1 MDDVDAVRSKYGK
14 LRGVMDERVTR
25 LWAAAEAEA
34 LGYGGI
40 GAVIRATGISKARIR
55 AGIRDLAEQK
65 ANPALMPARAQR
77 IRRPGAG
84 RPALVTQDPTL
95 LSDLDSLVDPVTR
108 GDPESPL
115 RWTCKSKEKLATELR
130 GMGHQVSATKVGQ
143 LLHGLG
149 YSLQVVRKTREGTQ
163 SPDRNAQFEHINRT
177 AKEFI
182 KRGQPVVS
190 VDTKKKEL
198 VGDFKNGGREWQ
210 RKGKPEPVR
219 VHDFIDRTLGKVIPY
234 GVYDTA
240 RNEAWVSVGVDHD
253 TAEFAV
259 ATLERWWRE
268 MGKKAY
274 PDATDLLVTA
284 DGGGSNAPRSRLWR
298 VQLQRFADTT
308 GLDVSVCHF
317 PPGTSKWNKIE
328 HRLFSHITQN
338 WRGRPL
344 VSREAVVELIRGTTT
359 RTGLRVRAKLDKRKY
374 EVGKDVATDALR
386 AVRLVRKK
394 FRGDWNYAVRSP
406 KRDR

>member
-1 MDDVDAVRSKYGK
+1 MCGVDEVRAKYER
-14 LRGVMDERVTR
+14 LRRVMDERVTR

-34 LGYGGI
+34 HGYGGVA
-40 GAVIRATGISKARIR
+40 AVRRATGISESRIR
-55 AGIRDLAEQK
+55 AGLRDLAEQ
-65 ANPALMPARAQR
+65 AMHPPTAPPRAQR
-77 IRRPGAG
+77 VRRVGAG
-84 RPALVTQDPTL
+84 RPPLTETDPTL
-95 LSDLDSLVDPVTR
+95 VGDLESLVDPVTR

-115 RWTCKSKEKLATELR
+115 RWTCKSKDKLAAELR
-130 GMGHQVSATKVGQ
+130 ERGHKVSASMVGR
-143 LLHGLG
+143 LLHDLD
-149 YSLQVVRKTREGTQ
+149 YSLQVVRKTREGRQ

-177 AKEFI
+177 AKAFM

-198 VGDFKNGGREWQ
+198 VGDFKNAGREWQ
-210 RKGKPEPVR
+210 RKGEPVPVR
-219 VHDFIDRTLGKVIPY
+219 VHDFIDKELGKVIPY

-240 RNEAWVSVGVDHD
+240 RDQAWVSVGVDHD

-274 PDATDLLVTA
+274 PDATELLVTA

-298 VQLQRFADTT
+298 VQLQRFVDAT

-344 VSREAVVELIRGTTT
+344 VSREAVVALIQSTTT
-359 RTGLRVRAKLDKRKY
+359 RTGLRVRAKLDRRIY
-374 EVGKDVATDALR
+374 EVGKDVPAEAVKR
-386 AVRLVRKK
+386 VRLKPHR
-394 FRGDWNYAVRSP
+394 FHGEWNYAVRRA
-406 KRDR
+406 KTER

>member
-1 MDDVDAVRSKYGK
+1 MGNVDSVRAKYAK

-40 GAVIRATGISKARIR
+40 AAVVTATGISKARIR
-55 AGIRDLAEQK
+55 AGIRELSERGTDAT
-65 ANPALMPARAQR
+65 AVPAREQR
-77 IRRPGAG
+77 IRRAGAG
-84 RPALVTQDPTL
+84 RPTLIEKDPTL
-95 LSDLDSLVDPVTR
+95 LRDLDLLVDPTTR

-130 GMGHQVSATKVGQ
+130 AMRHKVSATMVGR
-143 LLHGLG
+143 LLNDLG
-149 YSLQVVRKTREGTQ
+149 YSLQVVRKTREGAQ
-163 SPDRNAQFEHINRT
+163 SPDRDAQFEHINRT
-177 AKEFI
+177 AKAFI

-198 VGDFKNGGREWQ
+198 VGDFKNAGREWQ
-210 RKGKPEPVR
+210 HKGEPEPVR
-219 VHDFIDRTLGKVIPY
+219 VHDFVDKTLGKVIPY

-274 PDATDLLVTA
+274 PKATELLVTA
-284 DGGGSNAPRSRLWR
+284 DGGGSNASRSHLWR
-298 VQLQRFADTT
+298 VELQRFADAT

-328 HRLFSHITQN
+328 HRLFSQITQN

-359 RTGLRVRAKLDKRKY
+359 ATGLRVRAKLDKRKY
-374 EVGKDVATDALR
+374 KVGRTVPTDALR
-386 AVRLVRKK
+386 AVRLERKP
-394 FRGDWNYAVRSP
+394 FRGDWNYTVRAP
-406 KRDR
+406 KKDR

>member
-1 MDDVDAVRSKYGK
+1 MVEVDRIRAKYRR
-14 LRGVMDERVTR
+14 LRHVMDERVAR
-25 LWAAAEAEA
+25 LWAATEAEA

-40 GAVIRATGISKARIR
+40 AAVVEATGISKSRVR
-55 AGIRDLAEQK
+55 AGLRDLAEQTQK
-65 ANPALMPARAQR
+65 PPKLPARAQR

-84 RPALVTQDPTL
+84 RPPLVQTDPTL
-95 LSDLDSLVDPVTR
+95 VSDLESLVDPVTR

-115 RWTCKSKEKLATELR
+115 RWTCKSKDKLAAELR
-130 GMGHQVSATKVGQ
+130 EMGHKVSATMVGR
-143 LLHGLG
+143 LLHQLD
-149 YSLQVVRKTREGTQ
+149 YSLQVVRKTREGKQ

-177 AKEFI
+177 AKAFM

-198 VGDFKNGGREWQ
+198 VGDFKNGGREWH
-210 RKGKPEPVR
+210 RKGEPEPVR
-219 VHDFIDRTLGKVIPY
+219 VHDVIDVELGKVIPY

-274 PDATDLLVTA
+274 PDATDVLVTA

-308 GLDVSVCHF
+308 GLKVSVCHF

-344 VSREAVVELIRGTTT
+344 VTRETVVALIRSTTT
-359 RTGLRVRAKLDKRKY
+359 KTGLRVRAKLDERRY
-374 EVGKDVATDALR
+374 ALGKDVPTDALMR
-386 AVRLVRKK
+386 VRIKPHR
-394 FRGDWNYAVRSP
+394 FHGEWNYAVRP
-406 KRDR
+406 HQRER

>member
-1 MDDVDAVRSKYGK
+1 MGDVNAVRAKYGK

-34 LGYGGI
+34 IGYGGI
-40 GAVIRATGISKARIR
+40 RAVVQATGISKARIR

-65 ANPALMPARAQR
+65 ANPASMPARAQR
-77 IRRPGAG
+77 VRRPGAG
-84 RPALVTQDPTL
+84 RPALVVQDPTL

-130 GMGHQVSATKVGQ
+130 AMGHKVSATKVGH
-143 LLHGLG
+143 LLHHLG

-177 AKEFI
+177 AKDFI

-198 VGDFKNGGREWQ
+198 VGDFKNGGREWH
-210 RKGKPEPVR
+210 RKGEPEPVR
-219 VHDFIDRTLGKVIPY
+219 VHDFIDKTLGKVIPY

-274 PDATDLLVTA
+274 PHATDLLVTA

-308 GLDVSVCHF
+308 GLDVNVCHF

-359 RTGLRVRAKLDKRKY
+359 RAGLRVRAKLDKRKY
-374 EVGKDVATDALR
+374 EVGKDVASDALR
-386 AVRLVRKK
+386 AVRLERKK
-394 FRGDWNYAVRSP
+394 FRGDWNYAVRSE

>member
-1 MDDVDAVRSKYGK
+1 MGDVDSVRAKYRK

-34 LGYGGI
+34 IGYGGI
-40 GAVIRATGISKARIR
+40 STVLKATGISKARIR
-55 AGIRDLAEQK
+55 AGIRDLAEQQK
-65 ANPALMPARAQR
+65 HPTSVPPRGQR
-77 IRRPGAG
+77 VSRPGAG
-84 RPALVTQDPTL
+84 RPALTVKDPTL

-108 GDPESPL
+108 GDPDSPL
-115 RWTCKSKEKLATELR
+115 RWTWKSKEKLATELR
-130 GMGHQVSATKVGQ
+130 AMGHKVRATVVGR
-143 LLHGLG
+143 LLHDLG
-149 YSLQVVRKTREGTQ
+149 FSLQVVRKTREGTQ
-163 SPDRNAQFEHINRT
+163 SRDGNAQFEHINRT
-177 AKEFI
+177 AKDFI

-198 VGDFKNGGREWQ
+198 VGDSKNGGREWQ
-210 RKGKPEPVR
+210 REGEPEPVS
-219 VHDFIDRTLGKVIPY
+219 VHDFIDKSLGKVIPY

-274 PDATDLLVTA
+274 PKAKELLVTA
-284 DGGGSNAPRSRLWR
+284 DGGGSNGPRSHLWR
-298 VQLQRFADTT
+298 VELQRFADAT

-328 HRLFSHITQN
+328 HRLFSQITQN

-344 VSREAVVELIRGTTT
+344 VSRQAAVELIRNTTT
-359 RTGLRVRAKLDKRKY
+359 SSGLRVRARLDKRRY
-374 EVGKDVATDALR
+374 PVGIVVPKAVLR
-386 AVRLVRKK
+386 SVRVEPHR
-394 FRGDWNYAVRSP
+394 FRGEWNYTLRTW
-406 KRDR
+406 KKER

>member
-1 MDDVDAVRSKYGK
+1 MCEVEQVRAKYAR

-25 LWAAAEAEA
+25 LWAATEAEA

-40 GAVIRATGISKARIR
+40 AAVEQATGISKSRIR
-55 AGIRDLAEQK
+55 AGVRDLADL
-65 ANPALMPARAQR
+65 ALHPPTEPARAQR

-84 RPALVTQDPTL
+84 RPALVETDPTL
-95 LSDLDSLVDPVTR
+95 VADLESLVEPVTR

-115 RWTCKSKEKLATELR
+115 RWTCKSKDKLAAELR
-130 GMGHQVSATKVGQ
+130 EMGHKVSATKVGR
-143 LLHGLG
+143 LLHQLD
-149 YSLQVVRKTREGTQ
+149 YSLQVVRKTREGKQ

-177 AKEFI
+177 AKAFM

-198 VGDFKNGGREWQ
+198 VGDFKNAGREWQ
-210 RKGKPEPVR
+210 PKGEPEPVR
-219 VHDFIDRTLGKVIPY
+219 VHDFIDDELGKVIPY
-234 GVYDTA
+234 GVYDPA

-274 PDATDLLVTA
+274 PDATELLVTA

-298 VQLQRFADTT
+298 VQLQRFADAT
-308 GLDVSVCHF
+308 GLDVRVCHF

-344 VSREAVVELIRGTTT
+344 VSREAVVALIRSTKTKA
-359 RTGLRVRAKLDKRKY
+359 GLRVRARLDTRSY
-374 EVGKDVATDALR
+374 AVGKDVSADALR
-386 AVRLVRKK
+386 RVRITPYK
-394 FRGDWNYAVRSP
+394 FHGEWNYVVRSGQ
-406 KRDR
+406 KER

>member
-1 MDDVDAVRSKYGK
+1 MDDVDAVRAKYGK

-40 GAVIRATGISKARIR
+40 RAVIKATGISKSRIR
-55 AGIRDLAEQK
+55 AGIRDLAEQQT
-65 ANPALMPARAQR
+65 NPASAPARSQR
-77 IRRPGAG
+77 VRRPGAG
-84 RPALVTQDPTL
+84 RPALVAQDPTL

-115 RWTCKSKEKLATELR
+115 RWTCKSKDKLATELR
-130 GMGHQVSATKVGQ
+130 AMGHKVSATKVGQ
-143 LLHGLG
+143 LLHSLG

-177 AKEFI
+177 AKDFI

-210 RKGKPEPVR
+210 RKGEPEPVR
-219 VHDFIDRTLGKVIPY
+219 VHDFIDKTLGKVIPY

-274 PDATDLLVTA
+274 PDASDLLVTA

-298 VQLQRFADTT
+298 VQLQRFADAT

-374 EVGKDVATDALR
+374 KVGKDVASDELR
-386 AVRLVRKK
+386 AVRLERKR
-394 FRGDWNYAVRSP
+394 FRGDWNYAVRSL
-406 KRDR
+406 KRER